1 MEDFDA
7 GKAAAKPAAASKPS
21 SKPTDEKPKPN

>member
-7 GKAAAKPAAASKPS
+7 GKAAAKPA
-21 SKPTDEKPKPN
+21 SKPTDEKPKKAE